1 MAVDPLAAYQAA
13 KIAVETAK
21 DGNLGKMLIIMI
33 AIISIPIA
41 MLTALP
47 LVLFSNPIDTP
58 EIQVT
63 LSDYLEIANDLDIS
77 YAHLISFDTG
87 QYRNDF
93 EGVTKEDVL
102 ESAFK
107 FFDYTI
113 KEYEVIE
120 KRINLT
126 KAQADMFETSLLNYD
141 SVKKVYYYYE
151 TEKKLKNTYIVKTVG
166 DMKRFMNVSSL
177 TSTSIKAKLDEIKS
191 NDLYEVFASYTNF
204 DTVVSVLDEDMRL
217 YAIELLQSGIFESA
231 EFNLNLY
238 DDIDLANL
246 IEYDK
251 GDGYLPYYNQA
262 DKRWGIS
269 SYGTSTIVSGGC
281 GPTSLAMVVAG
292 LTKNDLIT
300 PKTIADWS
308 VANGHRAEGQGSYW
322 SLMTAGGSN
331 YGLNVE
337 AVSRNN
343 PEKIR
348 TALKNGYP
356 VIVSMGSGHFTRG
369 GHFIVLYGVA
379 NDGKIIVYDSA
390 SLKRTQMTWDLD
402 LIMRESSKNGGD
414 NGSPFWIFKL
424 K

>member
-1 MAVDPLAAYQAA
+1 MAFDPMSAYTAA
-13 KIAVETAK
+13 KVASELSK
-21 DGNLGKMLIIMI
+21 DNNW
-33 AIISIPIA
+33 AILLTVV
-41 MLTALP
+41 LTAVLIPLLLLMMLP
-47 LVLFSNPIDTP
+47 MVLFSNPTDSP
-58 EIQVT
+58 EIHVT

-93 EGVTKEDVL
+93 EGVTKDDVL

-120 KRINLT
+120 RRINLSNE
-126 KAQADMFETSLLNYD
+126 QADLYETSLLQYD

-151 TEKKLKNTYIVKTVG
+151 TEIKLKNTHTIRSLG
-166 DMKRFMNVSSL
+166 DMKRFMNTSTL
-177 TSTSIKAKLDEIKS
+177 TSTSIRAKIDEMKN
-191 NDLYEVFASYTNF
+191 NDLYEVFVSYANF
-204 DTVVSVLDEDMRL
+204 NTVIVDLDEDMQL
-217 YAIELLQSGIFESA
+217 YANELLQSGIFESA
-231 EFNLNLY
+231 EFNFNLY
-238 DDIDLANL
+238 DDVDLANL
-246 IEYDK
+246 IEYDR

-262 DKRWGIS
+262 DKRWAIS

-300 PKTIADWS
+300 PKAVADWS
-308 VANGHRAEGQGSYW
+308 VTNGHRAEGQGSYW
-322 SLMTAGGSN
+322 SLMTSGGAY
-331 YGLNVE
+331 YGLSVE

-348 TALKNGYP
+348 TALKSGNP
-356 VIVSMGSGHFTRG
+356 VIVSMGAGHFTRG
-369 GHFIVLYGVA
+369 GHFIVLYGLT
-379 NDGKIIVYDSA
+379 NDGKVIVYDSA
-390 SLKRTQMTWDLD
+390 SLKRTQMSWDLD
-402 LIMRESSKNGGD
+402 LIMRESSKNGGE

>member
-1 MAVDPLAAYQAA
+1 MAVDPFAAYQAA

-21 DGNLGKMLIIMI
+21 DGNLGKMLIIII

-120 KRINLT
+120 KRVNLT
-126 KAQADMFETSLLNYD
+126 KAQADMYETSLLNYD

-151 TEKKLKNTYIVKTVG
+151 TEKKLKSTHIIKTVG

-177 TSTSIKAKLDEIKS
+177 TSASIKAKLDELKS
-191 NDLYEVFASYTNF
+191 NDLYEVLATYTNF
-204 DTVVSVLDEDMRL
+204 DTVVSVLDDDMRL

-322 SLMTAGGSN
+322 SLMTAGGNN

-379 NDGKIIVYDSA
+379 SDGKIIVYDSA

>member
-1 MAVDPLAAYQAA
+1 MTFDPMSAYTAVKVAAELSKENNWA
-13 KIAVETAK
+13 KIMIVVLIVILTP
-21 DGNLGKMLIIMI
+21 LLIFMMLPM
-33 AIISIPIA
+33 
-41 MLTALP
+41 
-47 LVLFSNPIDTP
+47 VLFSNPIDTP

-87 QYRNDF
+87 QYNNDF
-93 EGVTKEDVL
+93 GGVSKEDVL

-141 SVKKVYYYYE
+141 SLKKVYYYYE
-151 TEKKLKNTYIVKTVG
+151 TQKKLKNTQTIKTVG

-177 TSTSIKAKLDEIKS
+177 TSASIKSKLDELKS
-191 NDLYEVFASYTNF
+191 NDLYEVFVSYANF
-204 DTVVSVLDEDMRL
+204 DTVVSVLDEDMQL

-231 EFNLNLY
+231 EFNFNLY
-238 DDIDLANL
+238 DDVDLANL

-262 DKRWGIS
+262 DKRWAIA

-348 TALKNGYP
+348 SALKNGYP
-356 VIVSMGSGHFTRG
+356 VIASMGSGHFTRG
-369 GHFIVLYGVA
+369 GHFIVLYGVT

-402 LIMRESSKNGGD
+402 LIMRESSKNGGE